1 MKIRQSTALVS
12 LVLKKEKR
20 MLTFKTLWD
29 NKNAGEEPILKR
41 IVLKHAPS
49 FKCGDRRCILC
60 LLRRLPF
67 SRLEKYSTQHVVHF
81 CYYGMCLLHLPDTTC

>member
-41 IVLKHAPS
+41 IILKH
-49 FKCGDRRCILC
+49 
-60 LLRRLPF
+60 
-67 SRLEKYSTQHVVHF
+67 
-81 CYYGMCLLHLPDTTC
+81 LLHLNAEIDAAFCVF